1 MKIIKSTS
9 NPLQL
14 KLGVSMAEWDNMR
27 EWMTTNNIQWKSA
40 GNHLIEFDTEEN
52 ATLFAL
58 RWI

>member
-1 MKIIKSTS
+1 
-9 NPLQL
+9 
-14 KLGVSMAEWDNMR
+14 MAEWDNMR